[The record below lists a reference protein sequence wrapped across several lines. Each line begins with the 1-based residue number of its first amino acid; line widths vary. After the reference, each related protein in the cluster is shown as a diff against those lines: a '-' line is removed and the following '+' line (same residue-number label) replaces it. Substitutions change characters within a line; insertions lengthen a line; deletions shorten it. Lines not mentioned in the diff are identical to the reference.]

1 MNLSVV
7 DVQVYDSNDCEAT
20 DTIVVS
26 ECTGIHENEL
36 SGVSIYPNPNNGQFV
51 IDLQNA
57 DNAQIEVLTISG
69 QVIYSK
75 QTNDMHNVIDLSN
88 FDKGI
93 YFVHIRGNKLSG
105 VKKVIIE

>member
-1 MNLSVV
+1 MLFACYPVLVIMNLSVV

-26 ECTGIHENEL
+26 ECTGIYENEL

-57 DNAQIEVLTISG
+57 DNAQIKVLT
-69 QVIYSK
+69 
-75 QTNDMHNVIDLSN
+75 
-88 FDKGI
+88 
-93 YFVHIRGNKLSG
+93 R
-105 VKKVIIE
+105 IIHTRTL

>member
-1 MNLSVV
+1 MSLKVLFACYPVLVIMNLSVV

-57 DNAQIEVLTISG
+57 DNAQIKVLT
-69 QVIYSK
+69 
-75 QTNDMHNVIDLSN
+75 
-88 FDKGI
+88 
-93 YFVHIRGNKLSG
+93 R
-105 VKKVIIE
+105 IIHTRTL